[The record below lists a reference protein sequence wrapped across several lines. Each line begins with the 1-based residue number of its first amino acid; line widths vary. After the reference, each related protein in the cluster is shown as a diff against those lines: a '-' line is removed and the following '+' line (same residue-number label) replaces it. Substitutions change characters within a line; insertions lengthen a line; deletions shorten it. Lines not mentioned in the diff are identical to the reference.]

1 MFKCFYVQ
9 ILLLMR
15 EVLLIFE
22 DQNIYL
28 SSLILPSSYF
38 DDYSI
43 YKLLV
48 NDLQTSL
55 SNNTLPC

>member
-1 MFKCFYVQ
+1 
-9 ILLLMR
+9 MR

-55 SNNTLPC
+55 SYNILPC